1 MQYLIIYKF
10 EFEIIP
16 LAAVFP
22 ISASVAV
29 FFFFSEQINMSR
41 LKDKLHLL
49 CH

>member
-29 FFFFSEQINMSR
+29 FFSSQNR
-41 LKDKLHLL
+41 LI
-49 CH
+49 CHV